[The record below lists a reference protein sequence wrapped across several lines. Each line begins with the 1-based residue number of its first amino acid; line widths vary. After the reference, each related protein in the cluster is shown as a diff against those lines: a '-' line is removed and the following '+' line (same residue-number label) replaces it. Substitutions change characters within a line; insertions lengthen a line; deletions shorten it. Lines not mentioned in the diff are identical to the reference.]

1 MIKNALWL
9 FLTAFII
16 LIVFLPSY
24 TKLQD
29 LRQKN
34 SDYSRQIQQMTKENA
49 RLQEEKW
56 RLEHDPVY
64 LEKVARE
71 KMGLVREGEVVYK
84 MTPVTNKEES
94 QNKEV
99 KKSVR

>member
-84 MTPVTNKEES
+84 MTPVTNKE
-94 QNKEV
+94 V